1 MTKIMKTKNII
12 ICGSV
17 TLLIA
22 GSIFWF
28 SMEPDAVSPAE
39 IEATPVKNGKKTTK
53 SQPRKTNRYRKNA
66 TAGKSGKAKSS
77 SSEDKRSKRREAL
90 LRLRKNYLEK
100 EAEEIAKLSPPQR
113 ELYSALQKAI
123 DAGNDSE
130 VLRIIRSMQSSK
142 DWPQNISPFI
152 KHSALN
158 ALFAMGEKSLSEII
172 PFMADSDSEIVEEA
186 NSLFVDSVSDMD
198 LSDYYRA
205 ELLVAASKAVTDVDT
220 LESLLFELNSMRN
233 SVAVDAIKQL
243 LATGNS
249 NVQQLLPDAIET
261 FVGEE
266 GIKTPEQLDEW
277 LKQNPDD
284 ENDDDFY
291 GKKPQK

>member
-1 MTKIMKTKNII
+1 
-12 ICGSV
+12 
-17 TLLIA
+17 
-22 GSIFWF
+22 
-28 SMEPDAVSPAE
+28 
-39 IEATPVKNGKKTTK
+39 
-53 SQPRKTNRYRKNA
+53 
-66 TAGKSGKAKSS
+66 
-77 SSEDKRSKRREAL
+77 
-90 LRLRKNYLEK
+90 
-100 EAEEIAKLSPPQR
+100 
-113 ELYSALQKAI
+113 
-123 DAGNDSE
+123 
-130 VLRIIRSMQSSK
+130 
-142 DWPQNISPFI
+142 
-152 KHSALN
+152 
-158 ALFAMGEKSLSEII
+158 
-172 PFMADSDSEIVEEA
+172 
-186 NSLFVDSVSDMD
+186 MD

-205 ELLVAASKAVTDVDT
+205 ELLIAASKAVTDVDT

-249 NVQQLLPDAIET
+249 NVQQLLPDAIEN